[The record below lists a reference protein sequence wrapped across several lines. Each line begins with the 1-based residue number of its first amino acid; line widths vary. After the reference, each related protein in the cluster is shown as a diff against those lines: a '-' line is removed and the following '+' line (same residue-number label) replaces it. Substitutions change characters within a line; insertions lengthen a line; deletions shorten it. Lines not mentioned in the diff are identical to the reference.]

1 VLIHSSVVRLRAT
14 NHESMGCTA
23 AENDQQDALCLV
35 DEFMELANEI
45 LEDEPNAPT
54 LPRALQ
60 CTGME

>member
-1 VLIHSSVVRLRAT
+1 
-14 NHESMGCTA
+14 MGCIA
-23 AENDQQDALCLV
+23 AENDQLDALCLI

-45 LEDEPNAPT
+45 LKDEPNAPT